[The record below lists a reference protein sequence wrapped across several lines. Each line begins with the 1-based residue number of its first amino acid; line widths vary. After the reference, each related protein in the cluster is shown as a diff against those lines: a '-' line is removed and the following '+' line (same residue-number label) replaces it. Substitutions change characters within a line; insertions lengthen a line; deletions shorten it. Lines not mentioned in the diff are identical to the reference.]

1 MVETNANVI
10 DCVNLRR
17 VYSSRSL
24 FGRRRE
30 SVALS
35 DLNLQIP
42 KGTVFGLLGPNG
54 AGKTTTVR
62 ILSTLLTPTSGTA
75 KVLGY
80 DVRTQAKQVRRNI
93 GFILGGD
100 RGLYGRITGKQ
111 NLTYFGALNHL
122 SPGES
127 QRRSTQLL
135 EKVGLADSAD
145 VPVEN
150 YSRGMKQRLHIARG
164 LLMDPP
170 VLFLDEPTIG
180 LDPIGAQELRNYVP
194 ELSAEGKTIL
204 LTTHYMAEADMLCD
218 TIAIINHGE
227 LAAIGTPDDI
237 KRRFSRVG
245 IVEVTVRRAREG
257 LLSQVSEI
265 PGVEGVETVG
275 DGAFQKLTISVATGA
290 DVKDKVT
297 EAIGVENIENLVSRD
312 PTLEEPYINILK

>member
-1 MVETNANVI
+1 MVENNANVI

-17 VYSSRSL
+17 VYSSHSL

-30 SVALS
+30 SVALK

-127 QRRSTQLL
+127 QRRSRQLL
-135 EKVGLADSAD
+135 EKVGLTDSAD

-180 LDPIGAQELRNYVP
+180 LDPIGAQELRNYAP

-218 TIAIINHGE
+218 TIAIINRGE

-275 DGAFQKLTISVATGA
+275 DGAFQ
-290 DVKDKVT
+290 
-297 EAIGVENIENLVSRD
+297 N
-312 PTLEEPYINILK
+312 